1 MILIFNNLIM
11 IDDWK
16 FVKKWV
22 EKVTQVKVLS

>member
-16 FVKKWV
+16 FVKKLV